1 MRKIINLIIIIFCVL
16 IITGCSAFH
25 VYDSYVYNDTNYS
38 IGNKV
43 FHSEINTID
52 VDWRIG
58 NVYVV
63 QSTNHEFIIREEVDI
78 NAEDKYKMHY
88 CLFGDVLD
96 IKFCGSMD
104 LIDYKYKTKDLY
116 IFLPSTLNHIEIT
129 NGSSDVNIENVE
141 IKYIDIINGSGD
153 IMLTKVT
160 SDNVAIDNKSGE
172 IIILD
177 TKIKELD
184 INTFSGN
191 VGLSFL
197 ELPTELEVT
206 TTSAKVVIYISDTQK
221 IKVEF
226 ETVSGELESKLDYQK
241 EGNEYIFGP
250 SAISFVSKVEI
261 ETISG
266 NVKVCRK

>member
-1 MRKIINLIIIIFCVL
+1 
-16 IITGCSAFH
+16 
-25 VYDSYVYNDTNYS
+25 
-38 IGNKV
+38 
-43 FHSEINTID
+43 
-52 VDWRIG
+52 
-58 NVYVV
+58 
-63 QSTNHEFIIREEVDI
+63 
-78 NAEDKYKMHY
+78 MHY

-116 IFLPSTLNHIEIT
+116 IFLPSSLNYIEI
-129 NGSSDVNIENVE
+129 NNESSDINIENVE
-141 IKYIDIINGSGD
+141 IKYIEILNGSGD

-160 SDNVAIDNKSGE
+160 SDSVAIENKSGE

-184 INTFSGN
+184 ITTMSGN

-197 ELPTELEVT
+197 ELPTELDIT
-206 TTSAKVVIYISDTQK
+206 TMSAKVVIYISDTQK

-226 ETVSGELESKLDYQK
+226 ETVSGKLESKLDYQK
-241 EGNEYIFGP
+241 DGNEYIFGP